1 MATVSLRHLSKTYAD
16 GQGRS
21 PGAPAVRD
29 VSLEVA
35 DKEFLVLTGP
45 AGAGKATLL
54 RLVAGLET
62 PDAGGEILLGGQPIQ
77 TLPAPRRDVA
87 MVFQDHA
94 LYPHLTV
101 AENLGFALKMRG
113 AADGEIRKRV
123 AEAASILDLE
133 KLLGRRP
140 DGLSGGERQRV
151 ALGRAVVRQPKVFLL
166 DEPLASLDGPERL
179 AGRAGLIQLHQRLQA
194 TTICATHDPVDAL
207 TLGSR
212 LALLENG
219 SLRQTGAPFK
229 VYQEP
234 DDLFVAGFLGRPPMN
249 RLPGRLSAK
258 DGRFVFKE
266 AGGGVVEVR
275 FREADRPALA
285 PFVGQDVVLGVRP
298 EDIELAG
305 AADGKGAENVTQA
318 LVDYVEATGA
328 ETFFHLQTGQQALV
342 ARSRA
347 AVDAGDAGRRAR
359 FKIDPART
367 HVFDPATGRRIV

>member
-1 MATVSLRHLSKTYAD
+1 MATVSLRQLSKTYAD
-16 GQGRS
+16 EQGRPRAVS
-21 PGAPAVRD
+21 AVRD

-35 DKEFLVLTGP
+35 DREFLVLAGP
-45 AGAGKATLL
+45 PGAGKSTLL
-54 RLVAGLET
+54 RLVAGLEA

-77 TLPAPRRDVA
+77 ALAAHRRDVA
-87 MVFQDHA
+87 MVFPDDA

-101 AENLGFALKMRG
+101 AGNLGFALKMRG
-113 AADGEIRKRV
+113 ASDAEIRKRV
-123 AEAASILDLE
+123 AEAADILDLVP
-133 KLLGRRP
+133 LLDRRP
-140 DGLSGGERQRV
+140 AGLSAGERQRV
-151 ALGRAVVRQPKVFLL
+151 SLGRAVARQPKVFLL
-166 DEPLASLDGPERL
+166 DDPLAALDHPARL
-179 AGRAGLIQLHQRLQA
+179 AGRAELIQLHQRLQA
-194 TTICATHDPVDAL
+194 TTIYATRDPVDAL
-207 TLGSR
+207 TLGDR
-212 LALLENG
+212 LAVLADG
-219 SLRQTGAPFK
+219 ALRQSGVPLQ
-229 VYQEP
+229 VYRQP
-234 DDLFVAGFLGRPPMN
+234 DDLFVAGFLGSPPMN

-285 PFVGQDVVLGVRP
+285 PFVGRDVVLGVRP

-305 AADGKGAENVTQA
+305 PDGKGAENVTQA

-347 AVDAGDAGRRAR
+347 AVDARDAGRRAR
-359 FKIDPART
+359 FQIDAART